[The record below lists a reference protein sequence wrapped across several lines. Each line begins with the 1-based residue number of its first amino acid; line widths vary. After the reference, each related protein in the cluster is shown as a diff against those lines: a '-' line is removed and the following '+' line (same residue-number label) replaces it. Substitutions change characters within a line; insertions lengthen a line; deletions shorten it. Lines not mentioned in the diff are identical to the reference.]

1 MQSCNRSVKKV
12 YTCIHAR
19 ARRKIFLHISLPNIV
34 KLFSIC
40 NMAKFKKFKKKI
52 FFFFFYFIYIYF
64 WRKLVTK
71 LHDRLHVQPS
81 PKYRSRNQSNE
92 KFSKKIFFSLFG
104 YKIVT
109 NGYIGY
115 KLIFC
120 SDFPFFDK
128 KKGALNINSLHI
140 F

>member
-52 FFFFFYFIYIYF
+52 FFFFFLFYIYILLA
-64 WRKLVTK
+64 KT
-71 LHDRLHVQPS
+71 
-81 PKYRSRNQSNE
+81 
-92 KFSKKIFFSLFG
+92 G
-104 YKIVT
+104 YKTARSVT
-109 NGYIGY
+109 
-115 KLIFC
+115 C
-120 SDFPFFDK
+120 STLTQVSQHK
-128 KKGALNINSLHI
+128 SE
-140 F
+140 